1 MNIYALV
8 IECPQHQLDDTF
20 YCLFELH
27 NIVEDGGIYWEHAET
42 YQDKDL
48 ALKEIDR
55 VSAYFTK
62 RGFHNKV
69 PFEPSHFMDKDK
81 IVGYLCSSSGV

>member
-8 IECPQHQLDDTF
+8 VECPQHQLDDTF
-20 YCLFELH
+20 YCLFELR
-27 NIVEDGGIYWEHAET
+27 NDGGMYWEHIET
-42 YQDKDL
+42 YQDKDV

-62 RGFHNKV
+62 RGFDNIM
-69 PFEPSHFMDKDK
+69 PFEPAHFMDKDK
-81 IVGYLCSSSGV
+81 IIGHIRSSS